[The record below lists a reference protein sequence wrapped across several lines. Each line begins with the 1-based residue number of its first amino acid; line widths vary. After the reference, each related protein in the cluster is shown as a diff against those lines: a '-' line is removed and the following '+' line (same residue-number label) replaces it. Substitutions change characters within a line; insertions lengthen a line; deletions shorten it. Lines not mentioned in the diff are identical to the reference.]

1 MSMKWFRMYS
11 EFATDPK
18 VQMMSEA
25 YQRRYIMLLCLRCG
39 NDNVTFHDDE
49 IAFQLRVTGEE
60 WAATKA
66 VFVEKGL
73 IDHDNQPLA
82 WDKRQYVSDSSTA
95 RVRAHRQRKKQQAKQ
110 ACNVTVTPPDTD
122 TDTEYNSLSARDAS
136 RSVDAP
142 PGFREP
148 ESDQPPAALPPDPI
162 ADARRFQMPDDW
174 QPDPHVLK
182 TLLRT
187 QTSVKP
193 EDITGDLIDKYR
205 LHCIGAG
212 RYENARGWCAG
223 LIRWAINERKPARVV
238 PMRRA
243 VGAGYDSVCPECG
256 QTVDD
261 CICWSKGIGRDIF

>member
-1 MSMKWFRMYS
+1 MSMQWFRMYS

-39 NDNVTFHDDE
+39 NDNETFHDDE

-73 IDHDNQPLA
+73 IDNDSRPLA

-95 RVRAHRQRKKQQAKQ
+95 RVRAHRQRKKQQPKQ

-122 TDTEYNSLSARDAS
+122 TDTEYNSLSARGVS
-136 RSVDAP
+136 RDTVSLPACS
-142 PGFREP
+142 EP
-148 ESDQPPAALPPDPI
+148 QQAQPPATQPDPV
-162 ADARRFQMPDDW
+162 ADAQRFQMPDDW

-187 QTSVKP
+187 QTTVRPDDVTSELV
-193 EDITGDLIDKYR
+193 DKYR
-205 LHCIGAG
+205 LHCIGQG
-212 RYENARGWCAG
+212 GYQNDRGWHAG

-238 PMRRA
+238 PMLRA
-243 VGAGYDSVCPECG
+243 VGAGYSSSCPEC
-256 QTVDD
+256 QQSMDD
-261 CICWSKGIGRDIF
+261 CVCWAKDIGKDIF